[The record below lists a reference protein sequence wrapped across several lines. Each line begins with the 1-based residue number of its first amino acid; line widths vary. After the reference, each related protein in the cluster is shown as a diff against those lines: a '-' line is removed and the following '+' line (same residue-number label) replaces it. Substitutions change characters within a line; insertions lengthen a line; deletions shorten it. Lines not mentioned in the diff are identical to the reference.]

1 MPVYA
6 ATEIAKQNLD
16 ILDPTSDRMS
26 IGTKTQVETCLKF
39 MIDYQTIGL
48 IESEFAQ
55 EVLTVKSTHINAI
68 PDKPS
73 CILGIL
79 SRRRCVYWAI
89 DLAMLI
95 GLQTQER
102 HPKNQPSLHEVILLS
117 VHGLSLALVV
127 PSISGLVSLDR
138 DRLQKDVTVAP
149 ASMRHYLK
157 GYVEDKGTFCF
168 LLQAENI
175 VRSAILHS

>member
-1 MPVYA
+1 MSVYA
-6 ATEIAKQNLD
+6 AAAIAKQNVG
-16 ILDPTSDRMS
+16 ILDPTTDRFG
-26 IGTKTQVETCLKF
+26 IEEKPRVETCLKF
-39 MIDYQTIGL
+39 MIDPQTIGL

-55 EVLTVKSTHINAI
+55 EVIAVKSTHITPI

-79 SRRRCVYWAI
+79 SRRRHVYWAI

-95 GLQTQER
+95 GLQTADLNPKR
-102 HPKNQPSLHEVILLS
+102 HPSIYEVILLS
-117 VHGLSLALVV
+117 VDGLALALVV
-127 PSISGLVSLDR
+127 PSILGIVSLDR
-138 DRLQKDVTVAP
+138 DRLQHDVSLAP
-149 ASMRHYLK
+149 VSMRHYLK
-157 GYVEDKGTFCF
+157 GYIEDKGTFCS